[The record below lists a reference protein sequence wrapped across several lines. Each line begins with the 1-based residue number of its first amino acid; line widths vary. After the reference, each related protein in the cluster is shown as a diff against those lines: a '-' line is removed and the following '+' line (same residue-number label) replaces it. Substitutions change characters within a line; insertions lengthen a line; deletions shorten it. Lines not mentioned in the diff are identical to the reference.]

1 MINTILRRDL
11 DDIADAPGQGDGGTE
26 AVTQAEEVEKTYQNM
41 KEFVVGSGE
50 ICQILLA
57 NALNVNF

>member
-11 DDIADAPGQGDGGTE
+11 DDTTDDPTSVPDGSE
-26 AVTQAEEVEKTYQNM
+26 AVTQAEEVEKTYQNI